1 MKQYQ
6 SIAQMLIGIG
16 AVILLIS
23 FQSQLINT
31 TKSGLSWYQIVGVFI
46 GVAAITTGI
55 CIYLRIK
62 G

>member
-16 AVILLIS
+16 AVILLIY

-31 TKSGLSWYQIVGVFI
+31 TKSGLSWYQTVGVFI
-46 GVAAITTGI
+46 GIAAITTGI

>member
-1 MKQYQ
+1 MKEYK

-31 TKSGLSWYQIVGVFI
+31 TKSDLSWYQIVGVFI

>member
-16 AVILLIS
+16 AVILLIC

-31 TKSGLSWYQIVGVFI
+31 TKSGLSWHQTIGVFI

>member
-46 GVAAITTGI
+46 GVATITTGI